1 MEGSTKARRRGR
13 LGLVLGLTLSTLA
26 CAAVAYADN
35 AISDGDGVTPVTNQN
50 MSFGAVSCATPTSK
64 SALVAVTRNGA
75 AGSTNVFKDSSTVT
89 LSVQSVTGAGL
100 TASVGTPGTITL
112 AANWGTLDNNTLS
125 SALTSLVTVNSTT
138 PGAGTGTV
146 VYQAQGSNSS
156 NATITRTDTM
166 DVSWTTGSCAPT
178 DGTAPVGSVVIDS
191 NAPFTS
197 STSVDLDLSATDAAG
212 VTSYRVANGSDCSA
226 ATWVAVTA
234 TTGFAQTIPHTLASG
249 EGAKTVCAQYR
260 DAAGNVSATAT
271 DTIVL
276 DTLAPVIQD
285 AGVQSG
291 TAGANG
297 WYVSAV
303 TNRFTA
309 SDAGSGLDPGC
320 AAAFPKNVSTGSSE
334 GTTVTVSSGACS
346 DLAGNTNPG
355 ISSASFEIDL
365 TDPTAILAVTAGTP
379 GTHGWYVSDVTVT
392 TSGVE
397 TVSGPLSCTAAQQQ
411 TAETNGAVFNGS
423 CTNQAGRSATA
434 TPLTV
439 KLDKTGPSAALA
451 VTAGTLGAHGWYTS
465 DVTVSTSG
473 SDSVS
478 GPVVCTADQQQ
489 TDETSGQALTG
500 SCTNDAGI
508 TTNAAPLTVKLDK
521 TGPSATLAV
530 TAGTLGAHGWYTS
543 DVTIETTGADTI
555 SGPVTCTG
563 DQHQAIETVSQTF
576 TGSCVNSAGL
586 AGNTAPLTVKL
597 DKTGPS
603 ATLTATGTLGA
614 NGWYTSDVTVDTKG
628 TDSVSSPV
636 VCTADQTQTEETT
649 GEHFTG
655 SCTNDA
661 GLSTDATPL
670 TVRLDKTAPS
680 ATLTAAGTLGA
691 NGWYTSN
698 VTVETT
704 GADTI
709 SGLVTCTAIQSQT
722 NETTGH
728 EFGGSC
734 TNGAGL
740 IGAASPLTVK
750 LDKTAPSATLTA
762 SGSQGTNGWFLD
774 DVTVKTTGAD
784 TISGPVTC
792 TPDQLQTAETA
803 GQSFNGACT
812 NRAGL
817 IGNATSLV
825 VKLDKTNP
833 SVAITAPA
841 GGSTTIATAVTVS
854 GTDGDATSGIAG
866 VTVNGVPATFGSG
879 SFTKTGIALACGSN
893 TLTAVATDQAGRTS
907 TDSIAITR
915 QCFGVQFLQPLDQ
928 STTAPI
934 MNKGKYGRVIPV
946 KVLLSLTGGTT
957 LGSSVLAANGWTL
970 QMGVN
975 GASCST
981 GAGTDEIE
989 AYADAG
995 ASAAGSNLFRWDSSA
1010 GQWIYNLDT
1019 KAPPG
1024 MTMTIGSCYRL
1035 DVYVSDGS
1043 NKVVLSTATYAVFQ
1057 PTK

>member
-1 MEGSTKARRRGR
+1 MEGSAKARRRGR

-89 LSVQSVTGAGL
+89 VSVQSVTGAGL
-100 TASVGTPGTITL
+100 TASVGAPGTITL
-112 AANWGTLDNNTLS
+112 PANWGTLDNNTLT

-178 DGTAPVGSVVIDS
+178 DGTAPAGSVVIDG
-191 NAPFTS
+191 NALYTS
-197 STSVDLDLSATDAAG
+197 STSVDLDLSATDAVG

-226 ATWVAVTA
+226 ATWVAVA
-234 TTGFAQTIPHTLASG
+234 PTTNLAQTIPHTLGAG
-249 EGAKTVCAQYR
+249 DGAKTVCAQYG

-392 TSGVE
+392 TSGAE

-508 TTNAAPLTVKLDK
+508 TTDAAPLTVKLDK

-530 TAGTLGAHGWYTS
+530 TAGALGANGWYTS
-543 DVTIETTGADTI
+543 DVTIETTGVDTI

-563 DQHQAIETVSQTF
+563 DQHQTIETVGQTF
-576 TGSCVNSAGL
+576 TGSCVNQAGL
-586 AGNTAPLTVKL
+586 AGN
-597 DKTGPS
+597 
-603 ATLTATGTLGA
+603 
-614 NGWYTSDVTVDTKG
+614 
-628 TDSVSSPV
+628 
-636 VCTADQTQTEETT
+636 
-649 GEHFTG
+649 
-655 SCTNDA
+655 
-661 GLSTDATPL
+661 
-670 TVRLDKTAPS
+670 
-680 ATLTAAGTLGA
+680 AA
-691 NGWYTSN
+691 
-698 VTVETT
+698 
-704 GADTI
+704 
-709 SGLVTCTAIQSQT
+709 
-722 NETTGH
+722 
-728 EFGGSC
+728 
-734 TNGAGL
+734 
-740 IGAASPLTVK
+740 PLTVK

-812 NRAGL
+812 NHAGL

-866 VTVNGVPATFGSG
+866 VTVNGVPATLGSG
-879 SFTKTGIALACGSN
+879 TFTKTGIALACGSN

-915 QCFGVQFLQPLDQ
+915 QCFGLQFLQPLDQ

-957 LGSSVLAANGWTL
+957 LGSSVLANNGWTL

-1024 MTMTIGSCYRL
+1024 MTMTVGSCYRL

-1043 NKVVLSTATYAVFQ
+1043 NKVVLSTVTYAVFQ

>member
-1 MEGSTKARRRGR
+1 M
-13 LGLVLGLTLSTLA
+13 VLSALA

-35 AISDGDGVTPVTNQN
+35 TVSDGDGVTPVANQN

-64 SALVAVTRNGA
+64 SALVAVSRNGV
-75 AGSTNVFKDSSTVT
+75 AGSTNVFKDGSTVT
-89 LSVQSVTGAGL
+89 VSVQSVTGAGL
-100 TASVGTPGTITL
+100 TASVGAPGTITL

-125 SALTSLVTVNSTT
+125 GALTSMVTVNSTT
-138 PGAGTGTV
+138 PGAGNGTV
-146 VYQAQGSNSS
+146 VYQAQGNNSS
-156 NATITRTDTM
+156 NATITRTDVMTV
-166 DVSWTTGSCAPT
+166 DWATGSCAPT
-178 DGTAPVGSVVIDS
+178 DGTAPTGTVAIDG
-191 NAPFTS
+191 NAAYTN
-197 STSVDLDLSATDAAG
+197 STSVDLDLSATDAVG
-212 VTSYRVANGSDCSA
+212 VTSYRVANGSDCST
-226 ATWVAVTA
+226 ATWVAVAA
-234 TTGFAQTIPHTLASG
+234 TTSLAQTIPHTLASG

-276 DTLAPVIQD
+276 DTLAPVVQD

-291 TAGANG
+291 TSGANG

-303 TNRFTA
+303 SDRFIA
-309 SDAGSGLDPGC
+309 SDAGSGLDPSC
-320 AAAFPKNVSTGSSE
+320 ASVFPKDVSTGSSE

-355 ISSASFEIDL
+355 ISSASFKIDL
-365 TDPTAILAVTAGTP
+365 TDPTTMLAVTAGTP
-379 GTHGWYVSDVTVT
+379 GSNGWYVSDVTVT

-397 TVSGPLSCTAAQQQ
+397 TVSGPLSCTAAQHQ
-411 TAETNGAVFNGS
+411 TTETSGAVFNGS

-451 VTAGTLGAHGWYTS
+451 VTAGTLGANGWYTS
-465 DVTVSTSG
+465 NVTVSTSG

-478 GPVVCTADQQQ
+478 GPVVCTADQHQ
-489 TDETSGQALTG
+489 TDETSSQTLTG

-508 TTNAAPLTVKLDK
+508 TTDAAALTVKLDK
-521 TGPSATLAV
+521 TGPSAALAV
-530 TAGTLGAHGWYTS
+530 TAGTAGANGWYTS
-543 DVTIETTGADTI
+543 DVTVETTGADTI
-555 SGPVTCTG
+555 SGPVTCIA
-563 DQHQAIETVSQTF
+563 DQHQTTETVGQTF
-576 TGSCVNSAGL
+576 AGSCVNRAGL
-586 AGNTAPLTVKL
+586 TGNADPLTVKL

-603 ATLTATGTLGA
+603 AALTATGTLGA
-614 NGWYTSDVTVDTKG
+614 DGWYTSDVTVDTNG
-628 TDSVSSPV
+628 TDSISSPV
-636 VCTADQTQTEETT
+636 ACTANQPQTEETT
-649 GEHFTG
+649 GQLFTG

-670 TVRLDKTAPS
+670 TVKLDKTAPS
-680 ATLTAAGTLGA
+680 ATLTATGTLGA
-691 NGWYTSN
+691 NDWYTSN

-709 SGLVTCTAIQSQT
+709 SGPVTCTPTQSQM

-728 EFGGSC
+728 EFSGSC

-740 IGAASPLTVK
+740 TGAASPLTVK

-762 SGSQGTNGWFLD
+762 TGSQGTNGWFLD

-792 TPDQLQTAETA
+792 TPDQSQTAETG
-803 GQSFNGACT
+803 GQTFNGSCT
-812 NRAGL
+812 NQAGL
-817 IGNATSLV
+817 VDNATPLS

-833 SVAITAPA
+833 SMAITSPA
-841 GGSTTIATAVTVS
+841 GATTTIATSVTVS

-866 VTVNGVPATFGSG
+866 VKVNGAAATLGSG
-879 SFTKTGIALACGSN
+879 TFTKTGIALACGSN

-907 TDSIAITR
+907 TDSITVTR
-915 QCFGVQFLQPLDQ
+915 PCFGLQFLQPLDQ

-946 KVLLSLTGGTT
+946 KVLLSLAGGTT
-957 LGSSVLAANGWTL
+957 LDSSALASNGWTL
-970 QMGVN
+970 QLGVN

-1010 GQWIYNLDT
+1010 RQWIYNLDT

-1024 MTMTIGSCYRL
+1024 MTMTVGSCYRL
-1035 DVYVSDGS
+1035 DLYVSDGT
-1043 NKVVLSTATYAVFQ
+1043 NKVLVSTATYAVFQ
-1057 PTK
+1057 PAK